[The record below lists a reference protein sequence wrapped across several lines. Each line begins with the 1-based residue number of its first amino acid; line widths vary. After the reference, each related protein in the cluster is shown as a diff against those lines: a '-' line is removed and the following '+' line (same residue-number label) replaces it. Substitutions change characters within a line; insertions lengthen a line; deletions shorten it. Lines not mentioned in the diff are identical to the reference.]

1 MSDLNKYEKE
11 EQGTNSDD
19 VIKSYDN
26 SASVIVGLDGDDKI
40 YAGAKDDLVIGGD
53 GNDLIVG
60 GKGNDVLKGGYGN
73 DTLRGGTGDDVLLAS
88 HGDNRMHGGADN
100 DRLIIGSGKN
110 VVSGGSGEDKFVFTD
125 KFGGHGNSTVLDFNA
140 DEDTLM
146 FSSDSIQSLSDLEIS
161 YDARGNAVF
170 SNGEDFTV
178 KVKGLTQDE
187 VEDHGSDL
195 FVF

>member
-1 MSDLNKYEKE
+1 MSNSEKYDNKVV
-11 EQGTNSDD
+11 GSDD
-19 VIKSYDN
+19 IDIIKTYDN
-26 SASVIVGLDGDDKI
+26 SSNIIIGLDGKDHI
-40 YAGAKDDLVIGGD
+40 FAGAKDDLLLGGR
-53 GNDLIVG
+53 GNDLLVG
-60 GKGNDVLKGGYGN
+60 GKGNDVLKGGYGD
-73 DTLRGGTGDDVLLAS
+73 DTLRGGSGDDVLLAS

-140 DEDTLM
+140 DEDVLM
-146 FSSDSIQSLSDLEIS
+146 FSSESIQSFSDLEIS
-161 YDARGNAVF
+161 YDARGNAVL

-178 KVKGLTQDE
+178 KVKGLTQEE
-187 VEDHGSDL
+187 VEAHGSDL

>member
-1 MSDLNKYEKE
+1 MSNPNKYEDK
-11 EQGTNSDD
+11 EQGTNSND

-26 SASVIVGLDGDDKI
+26 SSSVIVGLDGNDKI

-60 GKGNDVLKGGYGN
+60 GKGNDVLKGGHGN
-73 DTLRGGTGDDVLLAS
+73 DTMRGGTGDDVLLAS

-140 DEDTLM
+140 DEDVLM
-146 FSSDSIQSLSDLEIS
+146 FSSESIQSFSDLEIS
-161 YDARGNAVF
+161 YDARGNAVLG
-170 SNGEDFTV
+170 NGEDFTV
-178 KVKGLTQDE
+178 KVKGLTQE
-187 VEDHGSDL
+187 EIEAHSSDL

>member
-1 MSDLNKYEKE
+1 MSNPNKYEDK
-11 EQGTNSDD
+11 EQGTNSND

-26 SASVIVGLDGDDKI
+26 SSSVIVGLDGNDKI

-60 GKGNDVLKGGYGN
+60 GKGNDVLKGGHGN
-73 DTLRGGTGDDVLLAS
+73 DTMRGGTGDDVLLAS

-110 VVSGGSGEDKFVFTD
+110 VVSGGGGEDKFVFTD

-140 DEDTLM
+140 DEDVLM
-146 FSSDSIQSLSDLEIS
+146 FSSESIQSFSDLEIS
-161 YDARGNAVF
+161 YDARGNAVL

-178 KVKGLTQDE
+178 KVKGLTQEE
-187 VEDHGSDL
+187 VEARGSDL

>member
-1 MSDLNKYEKE
+1 MSDPNKYEDK
-11 EQGTNSDD
+11 EQGTNSND

-26 SASVIVGLDGDDKI
+26 SSSVIVGLDGSDKI

-60 GKGNDVLKGGYGN
+60 GKGNDVLKGGHGN
-73 DTLRGGTGDDVLLAS
+73 DTMRGGTGDDVLLAS

-140 DEDTLM
+140 DEDVLM
-146 FSSDSIQSLSDLEIS
+146 FSSESIQSFSDLEIS
-161 YDARGNAVF
+161 YDARGNAML

-178 KVKGLTQDE
+178 KVKGLTQEE
-187 VEDHGSDL
+187 VEAHGSDL

>member
-187 VEDHGSDL
+187 VEAHGSDL

>member
-1 MSDLNKYEKE
+1 MSDPNKYEDK

-26 SASVIVGLDGDDKI
+26 SSSVIVGLDGNDKI
-40 YAGAKDDLVIGGD
+40 YAGAKNDLVIGGD

-60 GKGNDVLKGGYGN
+60 GKGNDVLKGGHGN
-73 DTLRGGTGDDVLLAS
+73 DTMRGGTGDDVLLAS

-140 DEDTLM
+140 DADVLM
-146 FSSDSIQSLSDLEIS
+146 FSSESIQSFSDLEIS
-161 YDARGNAVF
+161 YDARGNAVL

-178 KVKGLTQDE
+178 KVKGLTQEE
-187 VEDHGSDL
+187 VEAHGSDL